1 VTRPAI
7 DAAWLEEELAEL
19 ERLVAAGETLE
30 LVSTLGAM
38 MKAPRRVTARVQT
51 ETIS

>member
-7 DAAWLEEELAEL
+7 DAAWLGEELAEL
-19 ERLVAAGETLE
+19 ERLVAEGETLE

-38 MKAPRRVTARVQT
+38 MKGPRRIGAASVEDRVR
-51 ETIS
+51 